1 MALGDYASQAALR
14 DTPHKAGMV
23 TGTIG
28 GDNARTM
35 ATSLTEARVRGDIDV
50 LSRGGLA
57 LDDFF
62 AEATEAVRRAVPW
75 TAACVGTHDP
85 ATMILTSGRKYG
97 ALAEMNSHDD
107 LFAELEYGS
116 EEPTSF
122 RALAQAPACAIGIH
136 TVTDGD
142 VLRSERM
149 DRLHHPVFGFA
160 DEMRVLFRDVAGVW
174 GGMALMRGPEDP
186 AFTPV
191 EIDYMASLSESLA
204 RGVRN
209 GIMNRLADSPA
220 IDVTDSGPAVVI
232 VDANDE
238 VVRISVGAERRLA
251 DLNTALNRTDPVG
264 IVMGLV
270 QAARRVTGTPGARLP
285 RARVRTASGAW
296 MVLHAAPLASRDG
309 LAGDVVVTIEDARPS
324 EILELVVAAFGLTPR
339 ESEVTR
345 LVLRGVDTKAIA
357 SALHV
362 SAYTVQDHLK
372 AVFDKAGVRSRREL
386 ISRVYLDH
394 YLPRYGTEVGPSGG
408 FLEPASGG

>member
-1 MALGDYASQAALR
+1 MR
-14 DTPHKAGMV
+14 RIM
-23 TGTIG
+23 GT
-28 GDNARTM
+28 A
-35 ATSLTEARVRGDIDV
+35 LTEARVRGDIDV
-50 LSRGGLA
+50 LSRGGLS

-75 TAACVGTHDP
+75 AAACAATHDP

-122 RALAQAPACAIGIH
+122 RALAQGGAYAIGMH

-142 VLRSERM
+142 VQRSVRM
-149 DRLHHPVFGFA
+149 DRLHRPVFGFS
-160 DEMRVLFRDVAGVW
+160 DEMRVVFRDVAGVW
-174 GGMALMRGPEDP
+174 GGIALMRGPGDP
-186 AFTPV
+186 VFTPA
-191 EIDYMASLSESLA
+191 EIDYMASLSESFA
-204 RGVRN
+204 RGVRA

-220 IDVTDSGPAVVI
+220 IDATDSGPAVVI
-232 VDANDE
+232 VDADDE
-238 VVRISVGAERRLA
+238 VTRISVGAEHRLA

-270 QAARRVTGTPGARLP
+270 QAARSVSGVPGARLP

-296 MVLHAAPLASRDG
+296 MVLHAAPLAGRDG

-324 EILELVVAAFGLTPR
+324 EILELLVAAFGLTPR

-345 LVLRGVDTKAIA
+345 LVLRGVDTKSIA

-386 ISRVYLDH
+386 ISRIYLDH
-394 YLPRYGTEVGPSGG
+394 YQPRYGTEVGPSGG
-408 FLEPASGG
+408 FLEQAPGE